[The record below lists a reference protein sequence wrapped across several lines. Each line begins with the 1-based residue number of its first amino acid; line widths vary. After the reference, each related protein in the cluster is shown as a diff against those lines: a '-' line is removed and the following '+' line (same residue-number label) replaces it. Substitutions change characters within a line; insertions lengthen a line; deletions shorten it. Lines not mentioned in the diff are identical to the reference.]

1 MGFRRFFKLYK
12 NKILAIGFASL
23 ALIAFF
29 TYYIMEV
36 ARFGFGFFTQDAFT
50 IWNMVVVFIAYA
62 MIFFCNITNDS
73 SAYQGIL
80 MFVFMV
86 VAGQILSSIDTVIDC
101 IRNISGESP
110 EVIVVTVLHI
120 LFMLGQIFVGVCL
133 YLNSRRYMRGLSDDF
148 KKLRLYGILFTV
160 MLALSHG
167 AIITLVALLMFGYAT
182 VFDWVSFLSLF
193 LLPISEVLMSVS
205 VNFTLERLRRL

>member
-29 TYYIMEV
+29 AYYIMEV
-36 ARFGFGFFTQDAFT
+36 VRFGFSFFTQDAFT

-167 AIITLVALLMFGYAT
+167 AIITLVTLLMFGYAT